1 MSLQSVNNLVWVD
14 LEMTGLDPDKES
26 IIEVATLITDGDLN
40 ILEEGPCLAIHQ
52 NDEILD
58 RMDEWNKSHHSS
70 SGLLQRVKDSKV
82 MMANAEKITLDF
94 ISKYCPE
101 KTSPLCGNSIGHDR
115 RFIANYMKKLSSYLH
130 YRSIDVTSIKE
141 LVNRWYPD
149 GPKPPRKSEAHLAS
163 IDIRESLEELI
174 FYRKHYFIEGA
185 LKSQDSQPP
194 K

>member
-1 MSLQSVNNLVWVD
+1 MSLQNPHNLVWVD
-14 LEMTGLDPDKES
+14 LEMTGLDFDKET
-26 IIEVATLITDGDLN
+26 IIEIATLITDGELN

-58 RMDEWNKSHHSS
+58 RMDEWNQSHHSS

-82 MMANAEKITLDF
+82 MMADAEKITLDF

-115 RFIANYMKKLSSYLH
+115 RFLAKYMKTFSSYLH

-185 LKSQDSQPP
+185 LKSQDSPPP